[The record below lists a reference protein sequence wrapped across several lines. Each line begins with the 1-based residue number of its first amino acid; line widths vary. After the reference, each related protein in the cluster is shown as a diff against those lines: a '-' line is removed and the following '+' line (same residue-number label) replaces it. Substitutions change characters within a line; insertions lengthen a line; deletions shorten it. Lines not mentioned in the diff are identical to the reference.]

1 VKRAFT
7 LDYEEGKIMNWIQ
20 RNKVLLVGNIS
31 ILLLLIGGVWFFS
44 DNSQKAS
51 EEQVDIFQA
60 KEEEVSTQSTASSQ
74 IYIDI
79 KGQVA
84 KPGIYEG
91 NEQMRVNDII
101 NLAGGFLEG
110 ADANKVNLS
119 QKLTD
124 QMVIF
129 VPAIGDET
137 PELEISTETEN
148 NKKEKGKV
156 NINTADE
163 SELQTLSGI
172 GQKKAQDIIS
182 YRQENGSFKSI
193 EELKNV
199 SGFGEKTVEKLADF
213 ITV

>member
-1 VKRAFT
+1 
-7 LDYEEGKIMNWIQ
+7 MNWIQ